1 MILHLH
7 KELSGNIL
15 DIGGGGEGIIG
26 RLYREQVTAIDSRQ
40 EELDEAPNV
49 CKKVLMDA
57 TELQQE
63 ANSFDNV
70 TFFFTLL
77 FMGEEEQRKAIG
89 EATRVLK
96 RGGEL
101 HIWDCNIASAYP
113 APFCVDVVVQMPH
126 ETIKTTYG
134 VGKLDSQ
141 DMHSI
146 LKMCEDEGLTTLSCQ
161 QSEEHFYL
169 KVQKEYSRR

>member
-1 MILHLH
+1 MVLHLH
-7 KELSGNIL
+7 NELSGNIL

-26 RLYREQVTAIDSRQ
+26 RLYREQVTAIDNRQ

-49 CKKVLMDA
+49 CKKVLMNA
-57 TELQQE
+57 TDLKYE

-70 TFFFTLL
+70 TFFFTLM
-77 FMGEEEQRKAIG
+77 FMQEEEQRKAIG

-96 RGGEL
+96 SGGEI

-113 APFCVDVVVQMPH
+113 VPFCVDVVVQMPH

-141 DMHSI
+141 DMRSI
-146 LKMCEDEGLTTLSCQ
+146 LKMCEYEGLTLSCQ
-161 QSEEHFYL
+161 QNEEYFYL
-169 KVQKEYSRR
+169 KLQK

>member
-1 MILHLH
+1 MVLHLH
-7 KELSGNIL
+7 NELSGNIL

-26 RLYREQVTAIDSRQ
+26 RLYREQVTAIDNRQ

-57 TELQQE
+57 TELKYE

-70 TFFFTLL
+70 TFFFTLM
-77 FMGEEEQRKAIG
+77 FMQEEEQRKAIG

-96 RGGEL
+96 SGGEI

-113 APFCVDVVVQMPH
+113 VPFCVDVVVQMPH
-126 ETIKTTYG
+126 ETINTTYG

-141 DMHSI
+141 DMRSI
-146 LKMCEDEGLTTLSCQ
+146 LKMCEDEGLTLSCQ
-161 QSEEHFYL
+161 QNEEYFYL
-169 KVQKEYSRR
+169 KLQK